1 VGEKRLFIE
10 QMKIRLP
17 DLDSDFGRTIDFG
30 EDASLAGN
38 WSQGQVVCEVDVFWD
53 PMQLF

>member
-38 WSQGQVVCEVDVFWD
+38 WSQGHSGS
-53 PMQLF
+53 LRG